1 MKKRGFAVLLLTIC
15 LMLSGLTIPT
25 AQAYNMPYY
34 IGVDI
39 TNQITTIYSTQDDS
53 IVRQMLCSTGKN
65 NRTPLGTFYLP
76 DDGHENDRK
85 EWYYF
90 RLLGC
95 YAKWATRIKGPYL
108 FHSIPYDRRSDDA
121 MNLTD
126 ARNFGMPS
134 SHGCIRLRVKDAEFI
149 ARNCKRYTKV
159 VIYESGV
166 RDDDLRELL
175 KVSSYTGEDGMTYQ
189 EFLGISEN
197 DLGRGS
203 QGDEVLSLQLR
214 MNALGYYGGA
224 CDGVYG
230 TELVEAVKRLQGDIG
245 MRQSGVASHSL
256 LDLVYSEDAP
266 VSSGTIDLSE
276 GQSGPVV
283 KRLQTALAAL
293 KIYDEPIDS
302 VYDVGVIEAVNR
314 FQLVCGY
321 AVGSTATAEQQMCAY
336 DLAAQLTEAMGSAD
350 YSIEISEDEA
360 WMATVSA
367 NTRIIVRS
375 RPDSDS
381 SEVRKVSNGDTVMIM
396 DSADGW
402 SHIAAP
408 GLNGYMKNKY
418 LNAYQ
423 TGVPRYLYASEDGQ
437 ITFTIG
443 HTMEEYQS
451 GAPRAATEFSA
462 KLVAEQAGE
471 TDGDLKDFVTVNTGD
486 DTVKL
491 NLRSAPDG
499 GAEIV
504 KQLDNQTSLRA
515 LKTMDEWTMVASG
528 SDIGYLRNEYLIAWQ
543 GGADEVV
550 DGQRVDPAQD
560 TLDSDFVEQVQ
571 EGATAIVKTGAEAQG
586 VAYVYDS
593 ASDDAIAL
601 GTLPDGTQVDLLQFV
616 DEEWVL
622 ISLQGHQGYMLEY
635 DLEFELEG

>member
-1 MKKRGFAVLLLTIC
+1 MKMRRFASAVLVIC
-15 LMLSGLTIPT
+15 LVLSGLMIET

-39 TNQITTIYSTQDDS
+39 TNQITTVYSAQDDS
-53 IVRQMLCSTGKN
+53 IVRQMLCSTGMN
-65 NRTPLGTFYLP
+65 NRTPKGTFYLP

-90 RLLGC
+90 GLLGC

-108 FHSIPYDRRSDDA
+108 FHSIPFDRKRDDA

-203 QGDEVLSLQLR
+203 EGEDVLSLQLR

-230 TELVEAVKRLQGDIG
+230 TALVEAVKQLQGDIG
-245 MRQSGVASHSL
+245 MQQSGIVTQSL
-256 LDLVYSEDAP
+256 LKLIYSDAAP
-266 VSSGTIDLSE
+266 VSEGTIDLCE

-283 KRLQTALAAL
+283 RKLQTALAAL
-293 KIYDEPIDS
+293 RLYDEPIDS
-302 VYDVGVIEAVNR
+302 VYDVGVIEAMNR
-314 FQLVCGY
+314 FQLACGY
-321 AVGSTATAEQQMCAY
+321 PVGPVAAAEQQMCAY
-336 DLAAQLTEAMGSAD
+336 DQAAQLADAMNGAD
-350 YSIEISEDEA
+350 YSIEVFEDTA
-360 WMATVSA
+360 WMAAVSSQ
-367 NTRIIVRS
+367 TRIIVRAHA
-375 RPDSDS
+375 DSDS
-381 SEVRKVSNGDTVMIM
+381 AEMGKVSDGDAVLIM

-402 SHIAAP
+402 AHIAAP
-408 GLNGYMKNKY
+408 GLNGYMKTKY
-418 LNAYQ
+418 LDPYQ
-423 TGVPRYLYASEDGQ
+423 TAVPRFVYTSQDGQ
-437 ITFTIG
+437 RTYTIG
-443 HTMEEYQS
+443 HTMDEYYA
-451 GAPRAATEFSA
+451 GAPRVVTEFSA
-462 KLVAEQAGE
+462 KRISAQAGAASAVPR
-471 TDGDLKDFVTVNTGD
+471 DFVTVETGD
-486 DTVKL
+486 DAVKM

-499 GAEIV
+499 NAEILKKV
-504 KQLDNQTSLRA
+504 DNGTSLRA
-515 LKTMDEWTMVASG
+515 LNTSGEWTMVACG
-528 SDIGYLRNEYLIAWQ
+528 SEIGYMRNDYLSAWQ
-543 GGADEVV
+543 GVADDVV
-550 DGQRVDPAQD
+550 DGRRVDPAQSGD
-560 TLDSDFVEQVQ
+560 DSDFIESTP
-571 EGATAIVKTGAEAQG
+571 EGATAIVRTGAEAQG
-586 VAYVYDS
+586 IAYVYDS

-601 GTLPDGTQVDLLQFV
+601 GTLPDGTQVDVIRFV

-635 DLEFELEG
+635 DLEFSLEG